1 MNDLFSLAGRT
12 ALVTGGSRG
21 IGLAIATEF
30 VRAGARVLICA
41 RHEDE
46 LAATVAALAELGEGP
61 VDGVVADLAHLAGV
75 EALAAEI
82 ARRTDRVDVLVN
94 NAGATWGAPIDE
106 FPEVG
111 WDKVMDLNVKSLHYL
126 TTALLPLLRT
136 AASPERTARV
146 INIASIDGI
155 HAPMMDN
162 YSYSASKAAVIQ
174 LTRHH
179 ARRLAPEHILV
190 NAIAPGLFA
199 SKMSSFIVD
208 TPEINEMAMGT
219 IPLGRIGDPAEIGGT
234 AVWLASRA
242 GGYVTG
248 ATIVVDGGSL
258 GAGR

>member
-21 IGLAIATEF
+21 IGLGIATQM
-30 VRAGARVLICA
+30 VRAGATVLICA
-41 RHEDE
+41 RHESE
-46 LAATVAALAELGEGP
+46 IAAAVDVLSGEG
-61 VDGVVADLAHLAGV
+61 VGRVEGIVADLATVAGV
-75 EALAAEI
+75 EALAAEVAERSPRLDI
-82 ARRTDRVDVLVN
+82 LVN
-94 NAGATWGAPIDE
+94 NAGATWGAPIDD

-111 WDKVMDLNVKSLHYL
+111 WDKVMTLNVKSLHYL
-126 TTALLPLLRT
+126 TTALLPQLRA
-136 AASPERTARV
+136 AASPELAARV

-190 NAIAPGLFA
+190 NAIAPGLFE
-199 SKMSSFIVD
+199 SKMSAFIVE
-208 TPEINEMAMGT
+208 TPEVNELAMST
-219 IPLGRIGDPAEIGGT
+219 IPLGRIGAPEEIGGT

>member
-21 IGLAIATEF
+21 IGLGIATEL
-30 VRAGARVLICA
+30 VRAGARVLVCS

-46 LAATVAALAELGEGP
+46 LAGAVDVLSREGEAEGI
-61 VDGVVADLAHLAGV
+61 VADLAALAGV
-75 EALAAEI
+75 EALAAAVTE
-82 ARRTDRVDVLVN
+82 RTERLDVLVN
-94 NAGATWGAPIDE
+94 NAGATWGASIDD

-126 TTALLPLLRT
+126 TTSLLPLLR
-136 AASPERTARV
+136 AAATPELTARV

-199 SKMSSFIVD
+199 SKMSAFIVE
-208 TPEINEMAMGT
+208 TPEVNELAMGT
-219 IPLGRIGDPAEIGGT
+219 IPLGRIGSPEEIGGT

>member
-1 MNDLFSLAGRT
+1 MNDLFSLTGRT

-21 IGLAIATEF
+21 IGLGIATQLA
-30 VRAGARVLICA
+30 RAGATVLICA
-41 RHEDE
+41 RHETE
-46 LAATVAALAELGEGP
+46 VAAAVDVLSAEG
-61 VDGVVADLAHLAGV
+61 GVVHGIVADLATLAGV
-75 EALAAEI
+75 DALAAEV
-82 ARRTDRVDVLVN
+82 AERTQRLDVLVN
-94 NAGATWGAPIDE
+94 NAGATWGAPLEE

-111 WDKVMDLNVKSLHYL
+111 WDKVMTLNVKALHYL
-126 TTALLPLLRT
+126 TTALLPQLRA
-136 AASPERTARV
+136 AASPEQTARV

-190 NAIAPGLFA
+190 NAIAPGLFE
-199 SKMSSFIVD
+199 SKMSAFITD
-208 TPEINEMAMGT
+208 TPEVNELAMST
-219 IPLGRIGDPAEIGGT
+219 IPLGRIGAPEEIGGT